1 MPGNI
6 IITNSNTTISN
17 TYRSLIGL
25 KLQVLVYSKTYHD
38 HDTITSSIRSTL
50 R

>member
-25 KLQVLVYSKTYHD
+25 QVKLQVLVYSKTYHD
-38 HDTITSSIRSTL
+38 TSSIRSTL
-50 R
+50 G